1 MVNQLP
7 LACSWDPFPDEEL
20 VHVLLIIEE
29 VTLGIQIAFI
39 SFMHSSVCGSRP
51 KCHTRSIII
60 FLCVYLCMQIYEVFI
75 LLHHLKIIKLCSCKF
90 YMLICVFVSSF
101 RNL

>member
-51 KCHTRSIII
+51 KCHTRSIL
-60 FLCVYLCMQIYEVFI
+60 FFSVFI
-75 LLHHLKIIKLCSCKF
+75 YACKYMKCLYYYII
-90 YMLICVFVSSF
+90 
-101 RNL
+101 